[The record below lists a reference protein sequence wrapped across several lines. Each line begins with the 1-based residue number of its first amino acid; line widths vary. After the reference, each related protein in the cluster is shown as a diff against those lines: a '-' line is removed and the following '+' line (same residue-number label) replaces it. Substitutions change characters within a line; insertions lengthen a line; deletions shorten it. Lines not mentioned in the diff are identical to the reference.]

1 MISNQ
6 EDFSTSL
13 EMTISYYHMK
23 KHIFIIG
30 ALFALAFTACEKQIS
45 TADYQVIPLPKEINL
60 SDEKPF
66 ILDKNT
72 VITYSNTDEILS
84 KEAGFL
90 ADFIEDILGFKPEI
104 KCSDEEVKNSIILD
118 LNPDFFDNIDAYQI
132 IVNEYIIKI
141 TSSNT
146 SGIFYGIQTLR
157 KSLPV
162 GTSSTKIELP
172 AGIINDYPRFAYR
185 GMHLDVSRHFFPI
198 DSVKVYLDV
207 MALHN
212 LNRFHFH
219 LTDDQGWR
227 VEIKKYPKLTE
238 IGAWRSGTIIGKT
251 MAFDTIRHGG
261 FYTQEEL
268 RDLVKY
274 AEDRHITIIP
284 EIDLPGHMLSAVAS
298 YPEIGCT
305 GGPYEVWKQWGVSED
320 VVCAGN
326 EQAMQFLEDVLLEV
340 MDIFPSE
347 YIHIGGDEVPRDRW
361 IECPKCQA
369 KIKELGIKGD
379 DKHSAEDYLQS
390 YVMSRME
397 QFVENHGRHIIGWDE
412 MLDGELA
419 PNATVM
425 SWRGTSGG
433 YKAAKMHHNVIM
445 TPNDYVYFDYYQ
457 SLDTESEPEAG
468 GGYNSVKKVYSLE
481 PIPEGLTKDE
491 EKYILG
497 PQANIWTEYA
507 SEFNVVLFRLLP
519 RLGALAEVQ
528 WCNPDQK
535 NYYDFVK
542 REYRMTRLYKLYH
555 WRYATH
561 IFDIDVKIT
570 PNIQDGVIDVTMTKQ
585 VDGDI
590 MYSIDHQDFV
600 KYSEP
605 LKINKNC
612 HLEGYVQYPDGSKG
626 KVYKTNF
633 DFSKASMKPI
643 VVKDQPHRNYAYDGP
658 QMLIDGLHGGS
669 NYRSG
674 RWLGWYGIN
683 LDATIDLQEVREI
696 SSVRFNLLINMK
708 DWIFNAKS
716 VKVLGSND
724 GENFTEIAS
733 QDFDLLPAD
742 YESSFYPVDIVFE
755 PANTRYVEVIVTPYD
770 CPEGHSGYGYP
781 AWIFVDEIGVY

>member
-1 MISNQ
+1 
-6 EDFSTSL
+6 
-13 EMTISYYHMK
+13 MK
-23 KHIFIIG
+23 KYIFIIG
-30 ALFALAFTACEKQIS
+30 ALFALAFASCNNRIE
-45 TADYQVIPLPKEINL
+45 TADYRVVPLPKEINL

-66 ILDKNT
+66 VLDKNT
-72 VITYSNTDEILS
+72 VITYSVADEEVA
-84 KEAGFL
+84 KEAGFM
-90 ADFIEDILGFKPEI
+90 ADYIDDIMGFRPKV
-104 KCSDEEVKNSIILD
+104 KCTDNEVENSINLV
-118 LNPDFFDNIDAYQI
+118 LNRDDFDNDEFYQI
-132 IVNEYIIKI
+132 IVTDKFIKI

-162 GTSSTKIELP
+162 GSKSRKIELP
-172 AGIINDYPRFAYR
+172 AGIVTDWPRFAYR

-198 DSVKVYLDV
+198 DSVKVYIDA

-212 LNRFHFH
+212 ENRFHMH

-227 VEIKKYPKLTE
+227 IEIKKYPKLTE

-261 FYTQEEL
+261 FYTQEDL

-274 AEDRHITIIP
+274 AADRHITIIP
-284 EIDLPGHMLSAVAS
+284 EIDLPGHMLAALAS
-298 YPEIGCT
+298 YPELGCT

-320 VVCAGN
+320 VICAGN
-326 EQAMQFLEDVLLEV
+326 EQSLQFLEDVLLEV

-361 IECPKCQA
+361 KDCPKCQA

-379 DKHSAEDYLQS
+379 SKHSAEDYLQS

-397 QFVENHGRHIIGWDE
+397 QFVEDHGRHIIGWDE

-425 SWRGTSGG
+425 SWRGSSGG

-445 TPNDYVYFDYYQ
+445 TPNDYLYFDYYQ

-468 GGYNSVKKVYSLE
+468 GGFNSVKKVYSLE
-481 PIPEGLTKDE
+481 PIPEGLTSE
-491 EKYILG
+491 EEQYVLG
-497 PQANIWTEYA
+497 PQANIWTEYT
-507 SEFNVVLFRLLP
+507 SEFNVVLYRMLP
-519 RLGALAEVQ
+519 RIGALAEVQ
-528 WCNPDQK
+528 WCNPEQK
-535 NYYDFVK
+535 DYDDFVK
-542 REYRMTRLYKLYH
+542 REYRLTKLYDLYH

-570 PNIQDGVIDVTMTKQ
+570 PNVQEGVIDVIMTKQ
-585 VDGDI
+585 VNGVI
-590 MYSIDHQDFV
+590 MYSIDNKEFV
-600 KYSEP
+600 EYTEP
-605 LKINKNC
+605 LKISQNC
-612 HLEGYVQYPDGSKG
+612 HLEGYVLYPDGKKG

-643 VVKDQPHRNYAYDGP
+643 VLKDQPHRNYAYDGA
-658 QMLIDGLHGGS
+658 QMLIDGLRGGS

-683 LDATIDLQEVREI
+683 LDATIDLQEVTEI

-716 VKVLGSND
+716 VKVLVSDD
-724 GENFTEIAS
+724 GENFTEVAS
-733 QDFDLLPAD
+733 KNFDLLPAD
-742 YESSFYPVDIVFE
+742 YDSSFYPVEIAFE
-755 PANTRYVEVIVTPYD
+755 PVNTRFVEIIVEPFD

>member
-30 ALFALAFTACEKQIS
+30 ALFALALTACEKQIS

-72 VITYSNTDEILS
+72 VITYSNADEILS

-132 IVNEYIIKI
+132 IVNENIIKI

-146 SGIFYGIQTLR
+146 SCVFYGIQTLR

-162 GTSSTKIELP
+162 GAAGTKIEIP

-198 DSVKVYLDV
+198 DSVKEYLDV

-261 FYTQEEL
+261 FYTQEQL

-284 EIDLPGHMLSAVAS
+284 EIDLPGHMLAALAS
-298 YPEIGCT
+298 YPEMGCT

-320 VVCAGN
+320 VICAGN
-326 EQAMQFLEDVLLEV
+326 EQALQFLEDVLLEV

-361 IECPKCQA
+361 VECPKCQA

-397 QFVENHGRHIIGWDE
+397 QFVESHSRHIIGWDE

-425 SWRGTSGG
+425 SWRGSDGG

-445 TPNDYVYFDYYQ
+445 TPNDYLYFDYYQ

-481 PIPEGLTKDE
+481 PVPEGLTKDE
-491 EKYILG
+491 EQYILG

-507 SEFNVVLFRLLP
+507 SEFHVVLFRLLP

-643 VVKDQPHRNYAYDGP
+643 VVKDQPHRNYAYDGA
-658 QMLIDGLHGGS
+658 QMLIDGLHGSS

-683 LDATIDLQEVREI
+683 LDATIDLQEVTEI

-708 DWIFNAKS
+708 DWIFNAKT

-755 PANTRYVEVIVTPYD
+755 PVNTRYVEVIVTPYD

-781 AWIFVDEIGVY
+781 AWIFVDEVGVY

>member
-1 MISNQ
+1 
-6 EDFSTSL
+6 
-13 EMTISYYHMK
+13 MK
-23 KHIFIIG
+23 KIVVAIISI
-30 ALFALAFTACEKQIS
+30 AILTLSSCQKRIE
-45 TADYQVIPLPKEINL
+45 TADYQIVPLPKEINL
-60 SDEKPF
+60 TDERPF
-66 ILDKNT
+66 VLDKNT
-72 VITYSNTDEILS
+72 VIAYPKCQEDLQ
-84 KEAGFL
+84 KEADFL
-90 ADFIEDILGFKPEI
+90 ADYIEDI
-104 KCSDEEVKNSIILD
+104 CSFRPTVKDAENEMTNVIYLAME
-118 LNPDFFDNIDAYQI
+118 PDNFDNKDAYQI
-132 IVNEYIIKI
+132 IVNEKVIKI

-157 KSLPV
+157 KSIPV
-162 GTSSTKIELP
+162 DNNMTKIALP
-172 AGIINDYPRFAYR
+172 AGVINDWPRFAYR

-198 DSVKVYLDV
+198 DSIKVYIDV
-207 MALHN
+207 MAMHN
-212 LNRFHFH
+212 LNKFH
-219 LTDDQGWR
+219 LHITDDQGWR
-227 VEIKKYPKLTE
+227 IEITKYPKLTE

-251 MAFDTIRHGG
+251 MAYDTIRHGG

-284 EIDLPGHMLSAVAS
+284 EIDLPGHMLAALAS
-298 YPEIGCT
+298 YPELGCT
-305 GGPYEVWKQWGVSED
+305 GGPYEVWKRWGVSED
-320 VVCAGN
+320 VICAGN

-361 IECPKCQA
+361 VECPKCQA

-425 SWRGTSGG
+425 SWRGSSGG
-433 YKAAKMHHNVIM
+433 YKAAKMGHNVIM
-445 TPNDYVYFDYYQ
+445 TPNDYLYFDYYQ
-457 SLDTESEPEAG
+457 SLDTDSEPEAG

-497 PQANIWTEYA
+497 PQANIWTEYT
-507 SEFNVVLFRLLP
+507 SEFNVVLYRMLP

-528 WCNPDQK
+528 WCNPEQK
-535 NYYDFVK
+535 NYDDFVK
-542 REYRMTRLYKLYH
+542 REYRLAKLYDLYH

-570 PNIQDGVIDVTMTKQ
+570 PNVQDGVIDVTMTKQ

-590 MYSIDHQDFV
+590 MYSIDNHEFI

-605 LKINKNC
+605 LKISQNC
-612 HLEGYVQYPDGSKG
+612 HLEGYVMYPNGTKG
-626 KVYKTNF
+626 KVSKTNF

-643 VVKDQPHRNYAYDGP
+643 VLKDQPHRNYAYDGA
-658 QMLIDGLHGGS
+658 QMLIDGLRGGS

-674 RWLGWYGIN
+674 RWLGWYGKN
-683 LDATIDLQEVREI
+683 LDATVDLQDLTEI

-716 VKVLGSND
+716 AKVLVSDD
-724 GENFTEIAS
+724 GEDFKEVFS

-742 YESSFYPVDIVFE
+742 YNDFLYPVEISFSPVN
-755 PANTRYVEVIVTPYD
+755 AKYVEIIITPFD

>member
-1 MISNQ
+1 MRNIII
-6 EDFSTSL
+6 T
-13 EMTISYYHMK
+13 
-23 KHIFIIG
+23 IIG
-30 ALFALAFTACEKQIS
+30 IVVLLIS
-45 TADYQVIPLPKEINL
+45 SCQKTTQNADYQVVPLPKEINL
-60 SDEKPF
+60 TGEKPF
-66 ILDKNT
+66 VLNKNT
-72 VITYSNTDEILS
+72 SISYSKSQLELQ
-84 KEAGFL
+84 KEACFL
-90 ADFIEDILGFKPEI
+90 SDYINDILGFRPEI
-104 KCSDEEVKNSIILD
+104 LCSDDVLTNNINLSID
-118 LNPDFFDNIDAYQI
+118 TDAFDHDEAYQI
-132 IVNEYIIKI
+132 IVNENVIKI
-141 TSSNT
+141 CAKDSP
-146 SGIFYGIQTLR
+146 GVFYGIQTLR
-157 KSLPV
+157 KSLPIDKKCFKV
-162 GTSSTKIELP
+162 VVP
-172 AGIINDYPRFAYR
+172 AAIINDWPRFAYR

-198 DSVKVYLDV
+198 DSVKVYIDA

-212 LNRFHFH
+212 ENRFHMH

-227 VEIKKYPKLTE
+227 IEIKKYPKLTE

-284 EIDLPGHMLSAVAS
+284 EIDLPGHMLAALAS
-298 YPEIGCT
+298 YPELGCT

-320 VVCAGN
+320 VICAGN
-326 EQAMQFLEDVLLEV
+326 EQSMQFLEDVLLEV
-340 MDIFPSE
+340 MDVFPSE

-397 QFVENHGRHIIGWDE
+397 QFVEDHGRHIIGWDE

-425 SWRGTSGG
+425 SWRGSSGG

-445 TPNDYVYFDYYQ
+445 TPNDYLYFDYYQ
-457 SLDTESEPEAG
+457 SLDTDSEPEAG

-481 PIPEGLTKDE
+481 PIPERLSNE
-491 EKYILG
+491 EEQYILG
-497 PQANIWTEYA
+497 PQANIWTEYT
-507 SEFNVVLFRLLP
+507 SEFNVLLYRMLP

-535 NYYDFVK
+535 NYDDFVK
-542 REYRMTRLYKLYH
+542 REYRLTKLYGLYH

-570 PNIQDGVIDVTMTKQ
+570 PNVQEGVIDIIMTKQ
-585 VDGDI
+585 VDGEI
-590 MYSIDHQDFV
+590 MYSIDNKEFV

-605 LKINKNC
+605 LKIGQNC
-612 HLEGYVQYPDGSKG
+612 HLEGYVLYPDGKKG
-626 KVYKTNF
+626 KVFKTNF

-643 VVKDQPHRNYAYDGP
+643 VLKDQPHRNYAYDGA
-658 QMLIDGLHGGS
+658 QMLIDGLRGGS

-674 RWLGWYGIN
+674 RWLGWYGKN
-683 LDATIDLQEVREI
+683 LDATIDLQEVTEI

-716 VKVLGSND
+716 VKVLVSDD
-724 GENFTEIAS
+724 GENFTEVVS
-733 QDFDLLPAD
+733 KNFDLLPAD
-742 YESSFYPVDIVFE
+742 YESSFYPVDITFE
-755 PANTRYVEVIVTPYD
+755 PVNTRYIEIIVTPFD

>member
-1 MISNQ
+1 
-6 EDFSTSL
+6 
-13 EMTISYYHMK
+13 MK
-23 KHIFIIG
+23 KYIFVIG
-30 ALFALAFTACEKQIS
+30 TLFALAFASCNNRIE
-45 TADYQVIPLPKEINL
+45 TADYRVVPLPKEINL
-60 SDEKPF
+60 NDEKPF
-66 ILDKNT
+66 VLDKNT
-72 VITYSNTDEILS
+72 VITYAVADEEVS

-90 ADFIEDILGFKPEI
+90 ADYIDDIMGIRPEVR
-104 KCSDEEVKNSIILD
+104 CTDDEVENSINLV
-118 LNPDFFDNIDAYQI
+118 LNRDDFDNDEFYQI
-132 IVNEYIIKI
+132 IVTDKFIKI

-162 GTSSTKIELP
+162 GSKSRKIELP
-172 AGIINDYPRFAYR
+172 AGIVTDWPRFAYR

-198 DSVKVYLDV
+198 DSVKVYIDA

-212 LNRFHFH
+212 ENRFHMH

-227 VEIKKYPKLTE
+227 IEIKKYPKLTE

-284 EIDLPGHMLSAVAS
+284 EIDLPGHMLAALAS
-298 YPEIGCT
+298 YPELGCT

-320 VVCAGN
+320 VICAGN

-361 IECPKCQA
+361 VECPKCQA

-379 DKHSAEDYLQS
+379 SKHSAEDYLQS

-397 QFVENHGRHIIGWDE
+397 QFVEDHGRHIIGWDE

-425 SWRGTSGG
+425 SWRGSSGG

-445 TPNDYVYFDYYQ
+445 TPNDYLYFDYYQ
-457 SLDTESEPEAG
+457 SLDTDSEPEAG

-481 PIPEGLTKDE
+481 PIPEGLSNE
-491 EKYILG
+491 EEQYILG
-497 PQANIWTEYA
+497 PQANIWTEYT
-507 SEFNVVLFRLLP
+507 SEFNVLLYRMLP

-535 NYYDFVK
+535 NYDDFVK
-542 REYRMTRLYKLYH
+542 REYRLTKLYDLYN

-570 PNIQDGVIDVTMTKQ
+570 PNVQEGVIDVTMTKQ
-585 VDGDI
+585 VDGEI
-590 MYSIDHQDFV
+590 MYSIDNQEFV

-605 LKINKNC
+605 LKISQNC
-612 HLEGYVQYPDGSKG
+612 HLEGYVLYPDGKKG
-626 KVYKTNF
+626 KVFKTNF

-643 VVKDQPHRNYAYDGP
+643 VLKDQPHRNYAYDGA
-658 QMLIDGLHGGS
+658 QMLIDGLRGGS

-674 RWLGWYGIN
+674 RWLGWYGKN
-683 LDATIDLQEVREI
+683 LDATIDLQEVTEI

-716 VKVLGSND
+716 VKVLVSDD
-724 GENFTEIAS
+724 GENFTEVVS
-733 QDFDLLPAD
+733 KSFDLLPAD
-742 YESSFYPVDIVFE
+742 YDSSFYPVEVTFE
-755 PANTRYVEVIVTPYD
+755 PVNTRFIEVIVTPFD
-770 CPEGHSGYGYP
+770 CPKGHSGYGYP
-781 AWIFVDEIGVY
+781 AWIFVDELIAQ

>member
-1 MISNQ
+1 
-6 EDFSTSL
+6 
-13 EMTISYYHMK
+13 MK
-23 KHIFIIG
+23 KYIFIIG
-30 ALFALAFTACEKQIS
+30 TIIALVFIS
-45 TADYQVIPLPKEINL
+45 CNSRIETADYQVVPLPKEVNL
-60 SDEKPF
+60 NNEKPF

-72 VITYSNTDEILS
+72 IISYSKSNEELQ

-90 ADFIEDILGFKPEI
+90 ADYIKDILGYRLDIVCTDDEI
-104 KCSDEEVKNSIILD
+104 ENSIRLETYK
-118 LNPDFFDNIDAYQI
+118 NPQKTLENSELTESFENSDNYQI
-132 IVNEYIIKI
+132 IVTEKLIKI

-162 GTSSTKIELP
+162 GSNATKIEFP
-172 AGIINDYPRFAYR
+172 AGVINDWPRFAYR

-198 DSVKVYLDV
+198 DSIKVYIDV

-212 LNRFHFH
+212 ENRFHIH

-227 VEIKKYPKLTE
+227 IEIKKYPKLTE

-251 MAFDTIRHGG
+251 MAYDTIRHGG
-261 FYTQEEL
+261 FYTQDEL

-274 AEDRHITIIP
+274 AADRHITIIP
-284 EIDLPGHMLSAVAS
+284 EIDLPGHMLAALAS
-298 YPEIGCT
+298 YPELGCT

-320 VVCAGN
+320 VICAGN

-361 IECPKCQA
+361 VECPKCQA

-397 QFVENHGRHIIGWDE
+397 QFVEDHGRHIIGWDE

-425 SWRGTSGG
+425 SWRGSTGG

-445 TPNDYVYFDYYQ
+445 TPCDYLYFDYYQ
-457 SLDTESEPEAG
+457 SLDTDSEPEAG
-468 GGYNSVKKVYSLE
+468 GGYNSVKKVYSFE
-481 PIPEGLTKDE
+481 PIPESLTADE

-497 PQANIWTEYA
+497 PQANIWTEYT
-507 SEFNVVLFRLLP
+507 SELNVVLFRMLP

-528 WCNPDQK
+528 WCDPEQK
-535 NYYDFVK
+535 NYDDFVK
-542 REYRMTRLYKLYH
+542 REYRLTKLYGLYH

-570 PNIQDGVIDVTMTKQ
+570 PNVQEGVLDVIMSKQ
-585 VDGDI
+585 VDGTI
-590 MYSIDHQDFV
+590 MYSVDNQEFI

-605 LKINKNC
+605 LKISQNC
-612 HLEGYVQYPDGSKG
+612 HLEGYVLYPDGTKG
-626 KVYKTNF
+626 KVFKTNF

-643 VVKDQPHRNYAYDGP
+643 VLKDQPHRNYAYDGA
-658 QMLIDGLHGGS
+658 QMLIDGLKGGS

-674 RWLGWYGIN
+674 RWLGWYGKN
-683 LDATIDLQEVREI
+683 LDATIDLQEVTDI

-716 VKVLGSND
+716 VKVLVSDD
-724 GENFTEIAS
+724 GESFTEIAS

-742 YESSFYPVDIVFE
+742 YESSFYPIDITFE
-755 PANTRYVEVIVTPYD
+755 PVNTRYVEVIVTPFD
-770 CPEGHSGYGYP
+770 CPKGHSGYGYP
-781 AWIFVDEIGVY
+781 AWIFVDEIGIY

>member
-1 MISNQ
+1 
-6 EDFSTSL
+6 
-13 EMTISYYHMK
+13 MK
-23 KHIFIIG
+23 KYIFIIG
-30 ALFALAFTACEKQIS
+30 ALFALAFISCEKQIY
-45 TADYQVIPLPKEINL
+45 TADYQVVPLPKEINL

-66 ILDKNT
+66 VLDKNT
-72 VITYSNTDEILS
+72 VITYSVADEEVS

-90 ADFIEDILGFKPEI
+90 ADYIDDIMGFRPEVR
-104 KCSDEEVKNSIILD
+104 CTDDEVENSINLV
-118 LNPDFFDNIDAYQI
+118 LNRDDFDNDEFYQI
-132 IVNEYIIKI
+132 IVTDKFIKI

-162 GTSSTKIELP
+162 GSKSRKIELP
-172 AGIINDYPRFAYR
+172 AGIITDWPRFAYR

-198 DSVKVYLDV
+198 DSVKVYIDA

-212 LNRFHFH
+212 ENRFHMH

-227 VEIKKYPKLTE
+227 IEIKKYPKLTE

-261 FYTQEEL
+261 FYTQDEL

-284 EIDLPGHMLSAVAS
+284 EIDLPGHMLAALAS
-298 YPEIGCT
+298 YPELGCT

-320 VVCAGN
+320 VICAGN

-347 YIHIGGDEVPRDRW
+347 YIHIGGDEVPRDRCKD
-361 IECPKCQA
+361 CPKCQA

-379 DKHSAEDYLQS
+379 SKHSAEDYLQS

-397 QFVENHGRHIIGWDE
+397 QFVEDHGRHIIGWDE

-425 SWRGTSGG
+425 SWRGSSGG

-445 TPNDYVYFDYYQ
+445 TPNDYLYFDYYQ
-457 SLDTESEPEAG
+457 SLDTDSEPEAG

-481 PIPEGLTKDE
+481 PIPEGLSNE
-491 EKYILG
+491 EEQYILG
-497 PQANIWTEYA
+497 PQANIWTEYT
-507 SEFNVVLFRLLP
+507 SEFNVLLYRMLP

-535 NYYDFVK
+535 NYDDFVK
-542 REYRMTRLYKLYH
+542 REYRLTKLYDLYN

-570 PNIQDGVIDVTMTKQ
+570 PNVQEGVIDVTMTKQ
-585 VDGDI
+585 VEGEI
-590 MYSIDHQDFV
+590 MYSIDNKEFV

-605 LKINKNC
+605 LKINQNC
-612 HLEGYVQYPDGSKG
+612 HLEGYVLYPDGKKG
-626 KVYKTNF
+626 KVFKTNF
-633 DFSKASMKPI
+633 DFSKVSMKPI
-643 VVKDQPHRNYAYDGP
+643 VLKDQPHRNYAYDGA
-658 QMLIDGLHGGS
+658 QMLIDGLRGGS

-674 RWLGWYGIN
+674 RWLGWYGKN
-683 LDATIDLQEVREI
+683 LDATIDLQEVTEI

-716 VKVLGSND
+716 VKVLVSDD
-724 GENFTEIAS
+724 GENFTEVVS
-733 QDFDLLPAD
+733 KNFDLLPAD
-742 YESSFYPVDIVFE
+742 YESSFYPVEVTFE
-755 PANTRYVEVIVTPYD
+755 PVNTRFVEIIVEPFD

-781 AWIFVDEIGVY
+781 AWIFVDELIAQ

>member
-1 MISNQ
+1 
-6 EDFSTSL
+6 
-13 EMTISYYHMK
+13 MK
-23 KHIFIIG
+23 KYIFIIG
-30 ALFALAFTACEKQIS
+30 ALFALAFASCDKKIE
-45 TADYQVIPLPKEINL
+45 TADYQVVPLPKEFAL
-60 SDEKPF
+60 TDEKPF
-66 ILDKNT
+66 VLDKNSK
-72 VITYSNTDEILS
+72 ITCSTNNSELL

-90 ADFIEDILGFKPEI
+90 NDYIEDILGFRLKIICGDDDYENAI
-104 KCSDEEVKNSIILD
+104 KLVVDNDFSDNKE
-118 LNPDFFDNIDAYQI
+118 AYQI
-132 IVNEYIIKI
+132 IVTDKVITI

-162 GTSSTKIELP
+162 GTNAKKVEFP
-172 AGIINDYPRFAYR
+172 AGVVNDWPRFAYR

-198 DSVKVYLDV
+198 DSVKVYIDA

-212 LNRFHFH
+212 ENMFHMH

-227 VEIKKYPKLTE
+227 IEIKKYPKLTE

-261 FYTQEEL
+261 FYTQDEL

-284 EIDLPGHMLSAVAS
+284 EIDLPGHMLAALAS
-298 YPEIGCT
+298 YPELGCT

-320 VVCAGN
+320 VICAGN

-361 IECPKCQA
+361 VECPKCQA

-379 DKHSAEDYLQS
+379 SKHSAEDYLQS

-397 QFVENHGRHIIGWDE
+397 QFVEDHGRHIIGWDE
-412 MLDGELA
+412 MLDGDLA

-425 SWRGTSGG
+425 SWRGSSGG

-481 PIPEGLTKDE
+481 PIPEGLTEDE

-497 PQANIWTEYA
+497 PQGNIWTEYT
-507 SEFNVVLFRLLP
+507 SEFNVLLFRMLP

-528 WCNPDQK
+528 WCNPEQK
-535 NYYDFVK
+535 NYDDFVK
-542 REYRMTRLYKLYH
+542 REYRLSKLYDLYH

-570 PNIQDGVIDVTMTKQ
+570 PNVQEGVIDVTMTKQ
-585 VDGDI
+585 VDGEI
-590 MYSIDHQDFV
+590 MYSIDNQDFV

-612 HLEGYVQYPDGSKG
+612 HLEGYVLYPDGKKG
-626 KVYKTNF
+626 KVFKTNF

-643 VVKDQPHRNYAYDGP
+643 VLKDQPHRNYFYDGA
-658 QMLIDGLHGGS
+658 QMLIDGLRGGS

-674 RWLGWYGIN
+674 RWLGWYGTN
-683 LDATIDLQEVREI
+683 LDATIDLQKVTEI

-716 VKVLGSND
+716 VKVLVSDD

-733 QDFDLLPAD
+733 QDYDLLPPD
-742 YESSFYPVDIVFE
+742 FESSFYPIDITFK
-755 PANTRYVEVIVTPYD
+755 PANTRYVEVVVTPFD

-781 AWIFVDEIGVY
+781 AWIFVDELGIY